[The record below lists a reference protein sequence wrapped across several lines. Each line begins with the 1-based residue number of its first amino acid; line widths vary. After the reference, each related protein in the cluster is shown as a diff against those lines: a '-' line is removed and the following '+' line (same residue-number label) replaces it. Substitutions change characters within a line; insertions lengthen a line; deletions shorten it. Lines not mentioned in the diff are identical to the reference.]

1 MALTPFAPG
10 AVDTRRTADMFV
22 QMRKQGADLE
32 RQLTTGRRSDSY
44 GGLGILRGQAL
55 DLRAR
60 ISGLEAWQ
68 QGIKS
73 ADTRLKMMLQSIQGL
88 DTIATDTKALTALPA
103 SKVIPG
109 AKPQEQML
117 AQANLQ
123 GAIDFLNAEFGGR
136 SLFAG
141 RAHDEK
147 PVANYNTIMQ
157 GVGEAIADRALLDG
171 VGTGETGQLA
181 VSRAGATV
189 TVTDNGDEDFGFTIT
204 GASSSSGSITAAGAT
219 SPASFTV
226 TGTPPVGARITL
238 EVELP
243 DGTRQEVSLIAET
256 TSGPGQFVT
265 GGTPDEV
272 AQNIQ
277 AAMQEALVKEASTS
291 LASASALVASQEFF
305 DEPANWYNGSDPDD
319 PGQARS
325 TATLRIDETQTVG
338 IGAQANEDGFKRL
351 LSQLAALAAT
361 DFSDGST
368 ERLES
373 MMTRVRD
380 NLTPQGG
387 EQSIAQIGMELG
399 VASKTMS
406 ESSERHKATQVM
418 IQNELGEIEDTRT
431 EEVVAKLL
439 TLQTRMQAS
448 YQTTSLLSR
457 LSLVNFL

>member
-10 AVDTRRTADMFV
+10 AVDSRRTADMFV

-32 RQLTTGRRSDSY
+32 RQLTTGRRADSY
-44 GGLGILRGQAL
+44 GGLGIKRGQAL

-60 ISGLEAWQ
+60 ISGLESWQ

-88 DTIATDTKALTALPA
+88 DKIATDTKAVAAMPA

-109 AKPQEQML
+109 ANPQEQML

-157 GVGEAIADRALLDG
+157 GVGQAIADRANDDG
-171 VGTGETGQLA
+171 VAGTGLLNVTRTGTT
-181 VSRAGATV
+181 VSIA
-189 TVTDNGDEDFGFTIT
+189 DDGDPDFGFTIT
-204 GASSSSGSITAAGAT
+204 GASSSGGSV
-219 SPASFTV
+219 TV
-226 TGTPPVGARITL
+226 TGAASPVTFDVTQPPAVGERINLTL
-238 EVELP
+238 DLP
-243 DGTRQEVSLIAET
+243 DGTRREVSLIAET
-256 TSGPGQFVT
+256 TAGPGQFVT
-265 GGTPDEV
+265 GGSL
-272 AQNIQ
+272 AQIAENIEN
-277 AAMQEALVKEASTS
+277 AMQDALESEASTS
-291 LASASALVASQEFF
+291 LTAASALMASQGFF
-305 DEPANWYNGSDPDD
+305 DDPANWYSGSDAGD

-338 IGAQANEDGFKRL
+338 IGAQANEDGFRTL
-351 LSQLAALAAT
+351 LSQLAAISAT

-368 ERLES
+368 QRLEA
-373 MMTRVRD
+373 MMSRVRD

-399 VASKTMS
+399 VAASTMS
-406 ESSERHKATQVM
+406 EAAERHKATQVM
-418 IQNELGEIEDTRT
+418 VQNELGDIEDTNT
-431 EEVVAKLL
+431 EETVAKLL
-439 TLQTRMQAS
+439 TLQTRLQAS

>member
-10 AVDTRRTADMFV
+10 AVDSRRTADMFV

-32 RQLTTGRRSDSY
+32 RQLTTGRRADSY
-44 GGLGILRGQAL
+44 GGLGIKRGQAL

-60 ISGLEAWQ
+60 ISGLESWQ

-88 DTIATDTKALTALPA
+88 DKIATDTKAVAAMPA

-109 AKPQEQML
+109 ANPQEQML

-157 GVGEAIADRALLDG
+157 GVGQAIADRANDDG
-171 VGTGETGQLA
+171 VAGTGLLNVTRTGTT
-181 VSRAGATV
+181 VSIA
-189 TVTDNGDEDFGFTIT
+189 DDGDPDFGFTIT
-204 GASSSSGSITAAGAT
+204 GASSSGGSITAAGAT
-219 SPASFTV
+219 SPV
-226 TGTPPVGARITL
+226 TFDVTQPPAVGERINLTL
-238 EVELP
+238 DLP
-243 DGTRQEVSLIAET
+243 DGTRREVSLIAET
-256 TSGPGQFVT
+256 TAGPGQFVT
-265 GGTPDEV
+265 GGTPEQIAERIAD
-272 AQNIQ
+272 
-277 AAMQEALVKEASTS
+277 AMQDALESEASTS
-291 LASASALVASQEFF
+291 LTAASALMASQGFF
-305 DEPANWYNGSDPDD
+305 DDPANWYSGSDAGD

-338 IGAQANEDGFKRL
+338 IGAQANEDGFRTL
-351 LSQLAALAAT
+351 LSQLAAISAT

-368 ERLES
+368 QRLEA
-373 MMTRVRD
+373 MMSRVRD

-399 VASKTMS
+399 VAASTMS
-406 ESSERHKATQVM
+406 EAAERHKATQVM
-418 IQNELGEIEDTRT
+418 VQNELGDIEDTNT
-431 EEVVAKLL
+431 EETVAKLL
-439 TLQTRMQAS
+439 TLQTRLQAS

>member
-10 AVDTRRTADMFV
+10 AVDSRRTADMFV

-32 RQLTTGRRSDSY
+32 RQLTTGRRADSY
-44 GGLGILRGQAL
+44 GGLGIKRGQAL

-60 ISGLEAWQ
+60 ISGLESWQ

-88 DTIATDTKALTALPA
+88 DKIATDTKAVAAMPA

-109 AKPQEQML
+109 ANPQEQML

-141 RAHDEK
+141 RAHDER

-157 GVGEAIADRALLDG
+157 GVGQAIADRATDDG
-171 VGTGETGQLA
+171 VAGTGLLNVT
-181 VSRAGATV
+181 RAGTTV
-189 TVTDNGDEDFGFTIT
+189 SIADNGDPDFGFTIA
-204 GASSSSGSITAAGAT
+204 GASSSGGSITAAGAA

-226 TGTPPVGARITL
+226 NQSPAVGERVTL
-238 EVELP
+238 TLDLP
-243 DGTRQEVSLIAET
+243 DGTRREVSLIAET
-256 TSGPGQFVT
+256 TAGPGQFVT
-265 GGTPDEV
+265 GGSLAQV
-272 AQNIQ
+272 AENIEN
-277 AAMQEALVKEASTS
+277 AMQDALESEASTS
-291 LASASALVASQEFF
+291 LTAASALLASQGFF
-305 DEPANWYNGSDPDD
+305 DDPANWYSGSDPAD
-319 PGQARS
+319 PDQARS

-338 IGAQANEDGFKRL
+338 IGAQANEDAFRGL
-351 LSQLAALAAT
+351 LSQLAAISAT

-368 ERLES
+368 QRLEA
-373 MMTRVRD
+373 MMSRVRD

-387 EQSIAQIGMELG
+387 EQSISQIGMELG
-399 VASKTMS
+399 VAASTMS
-406 ESSERHKATQVM
+406 EAAERHKATQVM
-418 IQNELGEIEDTRT
+418 VQNELGDIEDTNT
-431 EEVVAKLL
+431 EETVAKLL
-439 TLQTRMQAS
+439 TLQTRLQAS

>member
-10 AVDTRRTADMFV
+10 AVDSRRTADMFV

-32 RQLTTGRRSDSY
+32 RQLTTGRRADSY
-44 GGLGILRGQAL
+44 GGLGIRRGQAL
-55 DLRAR
+55 DLRANL
-60 ISGLEAWQ
+60 SALSAWQ

-88 DTIATDTKALTALPA
+88 DKIASDTKAIAALPA

-109 AKPQEQML
+109 ARPQEQML

-141 RAHDEK
+141 RAHDQR
-147 PVANYNTIMQ
+147 PVANYTAIMQ
-157 GVGEAIADRALLDG
+157 GVGQAIADRATDDG
-171 VGTGETGQLA
+171 VAGIGQLA
-181 VSRAGATV
+181 VNRAGATV
-189 TVTDNGDEDFGFTIT
+189 TITDNGDPDLGFAIA
-204 GASSSSGSITAAGAT
+204 GASSSGGSVTAVSGP
-219 SPASFTV
+219 PASFTV
-226 TGTPPVGARITL
+226 TQAPAAGERITL
-238 EVELP
+238 TLTLP
-243 DGTRQEVSLIAET
+243 DGSREEVSLIAET
-256 TSGPGQFVT
+256 TAGPGQFVT
-265 GGTPDEV
+265 GGTPDQV
-272 AQNIQ
+272 AERIEQ
-277 AAMQEALVKEASTS
+277 AMLDALGREASTS
-291 LASASALVASQEFF
+291 LSAASALLASQAYFEN
-305 DEPANWYNGSDPDD
+305 PANWYSGSDAAD

-338 IGAQANEDGFKRL
+338 IGAQANEDAFRTL
-351 LSQLAALAAT
+351 LSQLAALSAT

-368 ERLES
+368 RRLES
-373 MMTRVRD
+373 MMSRVRD
-380 NLTPQGG
+380 NLTPQAG

-399 VASKTMS
+399 VAASTMS
-406 ESSERHKATQVM
+406 GAAERHKATQVM
-418 IQNELGEIEDTRT
+418 LQNELGEIEDAKT

-439 TLQTRMQAS
+439 TLQTRLQAS

>member
-10 AVDTRRTADMFV
+10 AVDSRRTADMFV

-32 RQLTTGRRSDSY
+32 RQLTTGRRADSY
-44 GGLGILRGQAL
+44 GGLGIKRGQAL

-88 DTIATDTKALTALPA
+88 DKIATDTKALTALPA

-157 GVGEAIADRALLDG
+157 GVSDAIAGRALTDG
-171 VGTGETGQLA
+171 VAGTGTILVNQPPASTTIEIADDDPLA
-181 VSRAGATV
+181 
-189 TVTDNGDEDFGFTIT
+189 GFTIA
-204 GASSSSGSITAAGAT
+204 GISSSDASITTDEG
-219 SPASFTV
+219 PPRSFNV
-226 TGTPPVGARITL
+226 NQPPPVGARITL
-238 EVELP
+238 ELTLP
-243 DGTRQEVSLIAET
+243 DGTSEKVSLIAET
-256 TSGPGQFVT
+256 TEGPGQFVT
-265 GGTPDEV
+265 GGTSEQIAERIAD
-272 AQNIQ
+272 
-277 AAMQEALVKEASTS
+277 AMQEALGREADTS
-291 LASASALVASQEFF
+291 LRAASALMASQEFF
-305 DEPANWYNGSDPDD
+305 DNPANWYSGSDGAD

-338 IGAQANEDGFKRL
+338 IGAQANEDAFRGL
-351 LSQLAALAAT
+351 LAQLAALSAT

-368 ERLES
+368 QRLEA
-373 MMTRVRD
+373 MMSRVRD

-387 EQSIAQIGMELG
+387 DQSIAQIGMELG
-399 VASKTMS
+399 VAAKTMS
-406 ESSERHKATQVM
+406 EAGERHKATQVM
-418 IQNELGEIEDTRT
+418 LQNELGEIEDTKT

-439 TLQTRMQAS
+439 TLQTRLQAS

>member
-10 AVDTRRTADMFV
+10 AVDSRRTADMFV

-32 RQLTTGRRSDSY
+32 RQLTTGRRADSY
-44 GGLGILRGQAL
+44 GGLGIKRGQAL

-88 DTIATDTKALTALPA
+88 DKIATDTKALTALPA

-157 GVGEAIADRALLDG
+157 GVSDAIAGRALTDG
-171 VGTGETGQLA
+171 VAGNGLLNVTRTGTT
-181 VSRAGATV
+181 VSIA
-189 TVTDNGDEDFGFTIT
+189 DDGDPDFGFTIT
-204 GASSSSGSITAAGAT
+204 GASSSGGSV
-219 SPASFTV
+219 TV
-226 TGTPPVGARITL
+226 TGAASPVTFDVTQTPAVGERINL
-238 EVELP
+238 ILDLP
-243 DGTRQEVSLIAET
+243 DGTRREVSLIAET
-256 TSGPGQFVT
+256 TAGPGQFVT
-265 GGTPDEV
+265 GGSL
-272 AQNIQ
+272 AQIAENIEN
-277 AAMQEALVKEASTS
+277 AMQDALESEADTS
-291 LASASALVASQEFF
+291 LRAASALMASQEFF
-305 DEPANWYNGSDPDD
+305 DDPANWYSGSDGAD
-319 PGQARS
+319 PGQARG

-338 IGAQANEDGFKRL
+338 IGAQANEDAFRGL
-351 LSQLAALAAT
+351 LAQLAALSAT

-368 ERLES
+368 QRLEA
-373 MMTRVRD
+373 MMSRVRD

-387 EQSIAQIGMELG
+387 DQSIAQIGMELG
-399 VASKTMS
+399 VAAKTMS
-406 ESSERHKATQVM
+406 EAGERHKATQVM
-418 IQNELGEIEDTRT
+418 LQNELGEIEDTKT

-439 TLQTRMQAS
+439 TLQTRLQAS

>member
-10 AVDTRRTADMFV
+10 AVDSRRTADMFV

-44 GGLGILRGQAL
+44 SGLGIQRGQAL
-55 DLRAR
+55 DLRGR
-60 ISGLEAWQ
+60 LSGLESWQ

-88 DTIATDTKALTALPA
+88 DKIAGDTKALTALPA

-109 AKPQEQML
+109 ANPQEQML
-117 AQANLQ
+117 AQANLK

-147 PVANYNTIMQ
+147 PVANYNAIMQ
-157 GVGEAIADRALLDG
+157 GVGDAIALRGADDDVA
-171 VGTGETGQLA
+171 GTGTILVNQPPASATIEITDDDLLA
-181 VSRAGATV
+181 
-189 TVTDNGDEDFGFTIT
+189 GFTIA
-204 GASSSSGSITAAGAT
+204 GISSSDSSISTDEG
-219 SPASFTV
+219 PPRSFNV
-226 TGTPPVGARITL
+226 NQPPPVGARIT
-238 EVELP
+238 VELTLP
-243 DGTRQEVSLIAET
+243 DGTSEKVSLIAET
-256 TSGPGQFVT
+256 TEGPGQFVT
-265 GGTPDEV
+265 GGTSD
-272 AQNIQ
+272 QI
-277 AAMQEALVKEASTS
+277 AARIADAMEDALEREANTS
-291 LASASALVASQEFF
+291 LRAASALVASEEYFNV
-305 DEPANWYNGSDPDD
+305 PGNWYRGSDPDN
-319 PGQARS
+319 PENARS

-338 IGAQANEDGFKRL
+338 IGAQANEDGFRKL
-351 LSQLAALAAT
+351 LSQLAALSAT

-368 ERLES
+368 QRLES
-373 MMTRVRD
+373 MMSRVRD

-399 VASKTMS
+399 VAAKTMS
-406 ESSERHKATQVM
+406 DTGERHKATQVM
-418 IQNELGEIEDTRT
+418 LKNELGEIEDTKT
-431 EEVVAKLL
+431 EDVVAKLL
-439 TLQTRMQAS
+439 TLQTRLQAS

>member
-189 TVTDNGDEDFGFTIT
+189 TVTDTDTDAGFTLV
-204 GASSSSGSITAAGAT
+204 GASASNASIMADDGP
-219 SPASFTV
+219 PASFTV

-305 DEPANWYNGSDPDD
+305 DDPANWYNGSDPDD

-406 ESSERHKATQVM
+406 EASERHKATQVM

>member
-10 AVDTRRTADMFV
+10 AVDSRRTADMFV

-32 RQLTTGRRSDSY
+32 RQLTTGRRADSY
-44 GGLGILRGQAL
+44 GGLGIKRGQAL

-60 ISGLEAWQ
+60 ISGLESWQ

-88 DTIATDTKALTALPA
+88 DKIATDTKAVAAMPA

-109 AKPQEQML
+109 ANPQEQML

-157 GVGEAIADRALLDG
+157 GVGQAIADRANDDG
-171 VGTGETGQLA
+171 VGTGGTGLLD
-181 VSRAGATV
+181 VTRTV
-189 TVTDNGDEDFGFTIT
+189 TTVSIADDGDPDFGFTIT
-204 GASSSSGSITAAGAT
+204 GASSSGGSV
-219 SPASFTV
+219 TV
-226 TGTPPVGARITL
+226 TGAASPVTFDVTQPPAVGERINLTL
-238 EVELP
+238 DLP
-243 DGTRQEVSLIAET
+243 DGTRREVSLIAET
-256 TSGPGQFVT
+256 TAGPGQFVT
-265 GGTPDEV
+265 GGSL
-272 AQNIQ
+272 AQIAENIEN
-277 AAMQEALVKEASTS
+277 AMQDALESEASTS
-291 LASASALVASQEFF
+291 LTAASALMASQGFF
-305 DEPANWYNGSDPDD
+305 DDPANWYSGSDAGD

-338 IGAQANEDGFKRL
+338 IGAQANEDGFRTL
-351 LSQLAALAAT
+351 LSQLAAISAT

-368 ERLES
+368 QRLEA
-373 MMTRVRD
+373 MMSRVRD

-399 VASKTMS
+399 VAASTMS
-406 ESSERHKATQVM
+406 EAAERHKATQVM
-418 IQNELGEIEDTRT
+418 VQNELGDIEDTNT
-431 EEVVAKLL
+431 EETVAKLL
-439 TLQTRMQAS
+439 TLQTRLQAS